1 MYSSSS
7 SLIHLVCQH
16 LFRGTGGIPSILESK
31 FTWGHRYILL
41 VYCQCNCWL
50 YFMMPKFIVPWRYLR
65 VLINWGIFF
74 LCVIK
79 HGKLLFWPL
88 VWLETSSLIY
98 YISIQD
104 LNIIFLGYEYFSVW
118 LMLLGWCV
126 YAPKI
131 WGRCDLVEDLV
142 WISSR
147 SPVSL
152 LLGYAN
158 LPRFR
163 RLNHCC
169 KIKSSSFPVEQR
181 WLRPWPGKER
191 I

>member
-104 LNIIFLGYEYFSVW
+104 LNIIFLGYEYFSVL
-118 LMLLGWCV
+118 LMLPGWCV

-131 WGRCDLVEDLV
+131 WRRCDLVEDLV

-152 LLGYAN
+152 LLGCAN
-158 LPRFR
+158 LPR
-163 RLNHCC
+163 NHA
-169 KIKSSSFPVEQR
+169 SYSLLQNEEFFFPSRTEVA
-181 WLRPWPGKER
+181 PPMP
-191 I
+191 